1 MSNEQMIA
9 VVECFIHHKTN
20 KQVRIA
26 KPTKPQHF
34 LLLTKAYENS
44 LPYFIKT

>member
-1 MSNEQMIA
+1 MSNVQMIA
-9 VVECFIHHKTN
+9 IVECFIHHRTG
-20 KQVRIA
+20 KQVRIS

-44 LPYFIKT
+44 LPYFIK

>member
-1 MSNEQMIA
+1 MSNIQMIA
-9 VVECFIHHKTN
+9 IVECFIHHRTG
-20 KQVRIA
+20 KQVRIS

-44 LPYFIKT
+44 LPYFIK